1 MEKGW
6 RQGITLYNPVWVWRF
21 LLGPVAE
28 RDGDINAVNRSI
40 PFTVG
45 KKTADV
51 HRKSLKMLR
60 VAKANLFE
68 ASMMLRFK
76 AAVAVWLE
84 FFKKDGLSNE
94 KSWRNKENAFLET
107 EADL

>member
-1 MEKGW
+1 
-6 RQGITLYNPVWVWRF
+6 
-21 LLGPVAE
+21 
-28 RDGDINAVNRSI
+28 
-40 PFTVG
+40 
-45 KKTADV
+45 
-51 HRKSLKMLR
+51 MLR